1 MDILPQEVMYLAIDK
16 YGIGQYIEADD
27 FDAAE
32 SVCAC
37 NGLTLVGEVILII
50 DEPNKN

>member
-1 MDILPQEVMYLAIDK
+1 MYLAIDK
-16 YGIGQYIEADD
+16 NDIAQYIEADS
-27 FDAAE
+27 FEAAE

-37 NGLTLVGEVILII
+37 NGLTLIGEVILII